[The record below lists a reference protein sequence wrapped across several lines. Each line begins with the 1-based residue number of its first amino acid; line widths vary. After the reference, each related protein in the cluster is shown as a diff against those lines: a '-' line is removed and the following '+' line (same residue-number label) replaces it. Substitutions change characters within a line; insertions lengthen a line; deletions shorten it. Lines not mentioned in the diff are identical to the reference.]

1 MSTERR
7 VATFGFV
14 RSLKVSSF
22 ILAFAITFLGSS
34 NCLLGNAA
42 YAETSAAPSKNTK
55 IEKLYEL
62 SGAKERINAALQIG
76 AIMQSQEFQGAV
88 KKKLLELKRPE
99 AQAQQIAQQ
108 KADLF
113 KAKMKERIAPLVKEA
128 YSTYA
133 TYTDA
138 NVTEPDIDFL
148 LEYYSSDVVKS
159 FEGKSKSLSEGITKP
174 LLEEITSFL
183 KTAQTELQAGK
194 PEPKF
199 PVPDYSKEMSAI
211 EESKRGVI
219 RSVIALSF
227 VVDNIAD
234 FFKESFDSLVENSG
248 SEAEKKLRHKMLS
261 GIPYKTLVRPLV
273 IIAYDKNFSEEDL
286 TDIDSYLSD
295 PRMAAAK
302 PHITKAEQGIME
314 TVLPK
319 YDKLAEVTTKEVTA
333 DLMSKSTPAAA
344 AKPGAKPAVKAK
356 AAVKK

>member
-1 MSTERR
+1 MSTENRIT
-7 VATFGFV
+7 AFHFA
-14 RSLKVSSF
+14 RSWKVSCC
-22 ILAFAITFLGSS
+22 IIAVAITSLGSS
-34 NCLLGNAA
+34 LAFSSYPA
-42 YAETSAAPSKNTK
+42 YAETSVATSKQAK

-62 SGAKERINAALQIG
+62 SGAKERINSALQIG

-88 KKKLLELKRPE
+88 KRKLLELKRPE
-99 AQAQQIAQQ
+99 TQAQEIAQA
-108 KADLF
+108 KAELF
-113 KAKMKERIAPLVKEA
+113 KAKMKERIAPIVKEA

-159 FEGKSKSLSEGITKP
+159 FEGKSKSLSDGITKP
-174 LLEEITSFL
+174 LLQEITSFL
-183 KTAQTELQAGK
+183 KTAQTELQAGR

-234 FFKESFDSLVENSG
+234 FFKESFDSLVENSA
-248 SEAEKKLRHKMLS
+248 SDAEKKFRHKMLS

-273 IIAYDKNFSEEDL
+273 TIAYDKNFTEEEL
-286 TDIDSYLSD
+286 SSIDTYLSD
-295 PRMAAAK
+295 PRMAVAK

-333 DLMSKSTPAAA
+333 DLMSKSTPTSAVKPA
-344 AKPGAKPAVKAK
+344 AKPVAKAK
-356 AAVKK
+356 TPVKK